1 MDATEPLC
9 AWRHGCNGCRMNVE
23 RSDDGLQRISSNVEQ
38 SDGQLWAIN
47 RHSERLECRS
57 LAIST
62 SPTVRP
68 IASEM
73 TLIKA
78 PWPLANMFII
88 TLLYSVLI
96 LSTGL
101 VLTALMIWK
110 PTERMAT
117 NRAKAQVAAKIQGE
131 SVMR

>member
-57 LAIST
+57 
-62 SPTVRP
+62 RR
-68 IASEM
+68 M
-73 TLIKA
+73 Q
-78 PWPLANMFII
+78 N
-88 TLLYSVLI
+88 
-96 LSTGL
+96 
-101 VLTALMIWK
+101 AL
-110 PTERMAT
+110 RAHGGAT
-117 NRAKAQVAAKIQGE
+117 YRL
-131 SVMR
+131 